1 MRPLILIPVIVC
13 AWARLALCRM
23 SSVSKAIVLAKK
35 LPVGTETMV
44 MCNVVRVGTWYV
56 IVIVI
61 TVILFEPERGNTLP
75 KELRPSI

>member
-35 LPVGTETMV
+35 LLIETETMV

-56 IVIVI
+56 IVVI
-61 TVILFEPERGNTLP
+61 YTVVILFEPEYQSLV
-75 KELRPSI
+75 LV

>member
-35 LPVGTETMV
+35 LPVETETMV

-56 IVIVI
+56 IVK
-61 TVILFEPERGNTLP
+61 VILLFCL
-75 KELRPSI
+75 L

>member
-35 LPVGTETMV
+35 LPVETETMV

-56 IVIVI
+56 IVKSD
-61 TVILFEPERGNTLP
+61 TVIL
-75 KELRPSI
+75 